1 MEDQVISM
9 QDLFV
14 FETQGQTDHQGKF
27 IGKFKSTGIHP
38 QCLEKIR
45 SNGVAVHEEWFA

>member
-1 MEDQVISM
+1 MEGDIVSM

-14 FETQGQTDHQGKF
+14 YETQGQMDSQGRF
-27 IGKFKSTGIHP
+27 RGRFKSTGIHP

-45 SNGVAVHEEWFA
+45 NNGVAAYEEWFI